1 MFAEPDHS
9 HSVETAETLK
19 EKETLQTKQ
28 AKQMSRKRVNKSSC
42 KEVVEI
48 NEKISSLMEQ
58 YSEDVTAITIL
69 TELKDLLESKIYKF
83 MNKNVK
89 KSRNNANTGLGISRP
104 LSTPGSDFYVLEKGV
119 AVKDSNRSEMTSII
133 SNYVKRN
140 DLQVSDKKLYFRMDK
155 TLCNLF
161 VLKSLTMT
169 QLQKYMEV
177 GVVKERIMNDTTSI
191 MKHIKENGL
200 SNESNIIQT
209 DSYLQDLLS
218 LQPDDL
224 ISWRELQKILFLNF
238 QI

>member
-9 HSVETAETLK
+9 HSVETVETLK

>member
-9 HSVETAETLK
+9 HSVETVETL
-19 EKETLQTKQ
+19 KETLQTKQ